1 MARFF
6 VYILSNRRRGVM
18 YVGSTSDVS
27 RRLAEHRSKAID
39 GFASEYSAIR
49 LVHIEEYTS
58 IMDARARER
67 SLKKWRRAW
76 KFKLIEETNPEWRDL
91 AEDFPL

>member
-18 YVGSTSDVS
+18 YVGSTNDVT

-39 GFASEYSAIR
+39 GFTSEYGVTC
-49 LVHIEEYTS
+49 LVHIEEYPS
-58 IMDARARER
+58 IIEARAREH

-76 KFKLIEETNPEWRDL
+76 KFKLIEEANPEWRDL
-91 AEDFPL
+91 AVDLPL